1 MNITSKNYPD
11 WLEDLPDDNKA
22 QPWGVYDQDPF
33 VSVRQHDDGDPDT
46 IHWVLIHKDEIE
58 GFIEQVRNVANK
70 AAPPLL

>member
-11 WLEDLPDDNKA
+11 WVEDLPVDNKA
-22 QPWGVYDQDPF
+22 QPWSIYDQNPF
-33 VSVRQHDDGDPDT
+33 VSVRQRDGGDPDI
-46 IHWVLIHKDEIE
+46 IHCVLIHKDEIE